1 MLKGKGI
8 ISDFQQDILRGFSQ
22 IPDSQQ
28 FYLTGGTALAEFY
41 FGHRLSYDLDLFTSE
56 RGLVLPFSRIVES
69 DLHNNL
75 PDKAAV
81 SVIRRFES
89 FVEFEVATIEES
101 IRLQLAYNS
110 PFRFDQPVQSEYGV
124 FVNDFRD
131 ITVDKFLAYFGRSE
145 ARDAI
150 DLFYI
155 LQQIDF
161 GELIELASKKDPG
174 FDLYWMA
181 VALEKVKMFP
191 DDIKRWPVSMI
202 SEIDIHDL
210 KSLFSK
216 LSQELLQKIRKI

>member
-8 ISDFQQDILRGFSQ
+8 ISDFQQDILRGFSK

-69 DLHNNL
+69 DLQNNL

-89 FVEFEVATIEES
+89 FVEFEVATIKES
-101 IRLQLAYNS
+101 IRLQLAYDS